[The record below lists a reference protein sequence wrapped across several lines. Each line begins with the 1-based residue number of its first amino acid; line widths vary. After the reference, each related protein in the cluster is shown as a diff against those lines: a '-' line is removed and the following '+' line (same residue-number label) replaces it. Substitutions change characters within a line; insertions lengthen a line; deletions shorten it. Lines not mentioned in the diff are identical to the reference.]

1 VRNLHF
7 EAREAVEKARS
18 SGEHPRAPLRAE
30 ELDRLSGMTRRERAA
45 VAPPTPVMHD
55 RLAND
60 YRAISGL
67 DPPTTASRRSS
78 ADSYAP
84 PDPRLVEEMKNM
96 ASSGASTPSRAFLED
111 EEFGGV
117 GSVQHADGEVV
128 SPRQSYI
135 LDASW
140 EDFVAQLG
148 F

>member
-1 VRNLHF
+1 MHF
-7 EAREAVEKARS
+7 EAREAVEKAGG
-18 SGEHPRAPLRAE
+18 SGELPRAPLRADQ
-30 ELDRLSGMTRRERAA
+30 LDRLSGMTRRERAA
-45 VAPPTPVMHD
+45 AVAPTSVVHD

-67 DPPTTASRRSS
+67 DPPTTAASRRSS

-84 PDPRLVEEMKNM
+84 PDPRLVEEMKHM

-117 GSVQHADGEVV
+117 GFVQHTDGDVV
-128 SPRQSYI
+128 SPRQPYI

-140 EDFVAQLG
+140 GDFVAQLG

>member
-1 VRNLHF
+1 MHF
-7 EAREAVEKARS
+7 EAREAVEKARN
-18 SGEHPRAPLRAE
+18 SGEHPRVPLRADQ
-30 ELDRLSGMTRRERAA
+30 LDRLSGMTRRERAA
-45 VAPPTPVMHD
+45 VAPALAMQD
-55 RLAND
+55 RLVND

-84 PDPRLVEEMKNM
+84 PDVRLVEEMRNM

-117 GSVQHADGEVV
+117 GFVERHADGEVV
-128 SPRQSYI
+128 SPRQPYI